1 MQVRSSVCLKTDLRD
16 LKEER
21 PTFPRYHLFWRIT
34 LVLVS
39 IARRLSEHCEVDTT
53 DNFTTCHKTLNSR
66 TATDR
71 PVKII
76 LLFCGK
82 AMPR

>member
-1 MQVRSSVCLKTDLRD
+1 MCRSD
-16 LKEER
+16 
-21 PTFPRYHLFWRIT
+21 PLFEAVF
-34 LVLVS
+34 LSLVS
-39 IARRLSEHCEVDTT
+39 SLLENHASACFHCSRLPEHCEVDIT

-66 TATDR
+66 TANDR